1 MNLSKCPIPM
11 SDRIFYLEMSCVKKT
26 GDGYLDE

>member
-1 MNLSKCPIPM
+1 MNFSKCFILM
-11 SDRIFYLEMSCVKKT
+11 SDRIFYLEMSCVKKI